1 MTILM
6 PTTDQLPYALYRAE
20 QVRELDRLA
29 IEEYGI
35 PSLQLMERAGAESF
49 KLLRELWPDAR
60 DITVV
65 CGIGNNGGD
74 GFILARL
81 ANEAGLSVRVL
92 QLVDAGRLRGD
103 ALASAES
110 FYSAGGETF
119 PYQGLPK
126 KTDVIVDGMFGT
138 GLKREVTGV
147 WKEAVDAVNHHPAP
161 VLALDIPSG
170 INSDTGQVLGVA
182 IKAAAT
188 ISFIGLKQG
197 MFTGE
202 GPEYCGKVSYH
213 ALEVPAAIFSSQII
227 SARRADW
234 RQQSTRLVP
243 RSRTAH
249 KGHFGHLL
257 VIGGDH
263 GYSGAVRMAG
273 EAAARCGTGLVSIA
287 TRQAHAAIIAGNRP
301 ELMCHGVEGVGEL
314 APLLARASVI
324 AVGPGLGQSAW
335 SMSML
340 ARAMDSGLPMVVDAD
355 GLNLLAIEPAIR
367 DNWVLTP
374 HPGEAARLLDC
385 STREIQEN
393 RFHAVGELQKR
404 YGGVILLKGAG
415 TLISGPSSR
424 PITLCSDGN
433 PGMATGGMG
442 DLLTGIVAGLLAQ
455 GMDPEEAAIVGASLH
470 GAAADLAAVEGER
483 GMLACDL
490 MPCIRSLLNTGTA
503 P

>member
-20 QVRELDRLA
+20 QVRELDRMA

-35 PSLQLMERAGAESF
+35 PGLQLMERAGAEAF
-49 KLLRELWPDAR
+49 NLLRELWPDAC

-81 ANEAGLSVRVL
+81 ASEAGLSVRVL
-92 QLVDAGRLRGD
+92 QLGDTDRLRGD
-103 ALASAES
+103 ALASADS
-110 FYSAGGETF
+110 FRSVGGEMF
-119 PYQGLPK
+119 PYQDLPR
-126 KTDVIVDGMFGT
+126 KTDVIVDGIFGT
-138 GLKREVTGV
+138 GLEREVTGI
-147 WKEAVDAVNHHPAP
+147 WKEAVDAVNRHPAP

-170 INSDTGQVLGVA
+170 INSDTGQMLGVA

-197 MFTGE
+197 MFTGD

-234 RQQSTRLVP
+234 RQQSTRLAP

-263 GYSGAVRMAG
+263 GYSGAARMAG

-287 TRQAHAAIIAGNRP
+287 TRQAHAAIMAGNRP
-301 ELMCHGVEGVGEL
+301 ELMCHGVEKAETL
-314 APLLARASVI
+314 TPLLSRASVI
-324 AVGPGLGQSAW
+324 AIGPGLGQSVW

-340 ARAMDSGLPMVVDAD
+340 SRAMDSGLPMVVDAD
-355 GLNLLAIEPAIR
+355 GLNLLAAEPARR
-367 DNWVLTP
+367 DNWILTP
-374 HPGEAARLLDC
+374 HPGEAARLLGC
-385 STREIQEN
+385 SVREIGED
-393 RFHAVGELQKR
+393 RFQAVDELQKR

-424 PITLCSDGN
+424 PVTLSSDGN

-442 DLLTGIVAGLLAQ
+442 DLLTGIVAGLRAQ
-455 GMDPEEAAIVGASLH
+455 GSDQEEAAIMGASLH
-470 GAAADLAAVEGER
+470 GGAADLAAAVGER

-490 MPCIRSLLNTGTA
+490 MPCIRSLLNPGA
-503 P
+503 AS